1 MAGYLDHF
9 GLAVT
14 PFATAPDPRFAF
26 ATRAHELALLRLQ
39 DSVEQKLGLCMLKGP
54 VGTGKSTIAHLLL
67 QTWAADPAR
76 FAVAYLADPSAQTQ
90 SQFLRLVLAA
100 FGLEPFRY
108 LLDNKARLR
117 TFLMDSLA
125 ARRTV
130 VLLLDEAQTIS
141 GPNLATLQQ
150 LSNEQTSD
158 TKLIQIALLAQPTI
172 DRRLANHPALQSRI
186 ARRSHLEP
194 LLFADVVE
202 MMRHRLAVAGGDLDT
217 LFPLPLHRLIFR
229 ASRGIPR
236 RVCVVCDNALF
247 NAYAA
252 GSPVVDE
259 AAVLSAIAA
268 CEYTLE
274 EEK

>member
-1 MAGYLDHF
+1 MAGYLEHF
-9 GLAVT
+9 GLSLA

-39 DSVEQKLGLCMLKGP
+39 DSAEQRLGLCMLKGP

-67 QTWAADPAR
+67 QTWESDPER

-90 SQFLRLVLAA
+90 AQFLRLVLAA
-100 FGLEPFRY
+100 FGLEPSRF
-108 LLDNKARLR
+108 LLENKARLR
-117 TFLMDSLA
+117 AFLVDSLA
-125 ARRTV
+125 ARRV
-130 VLLLDEAQTIS
+130 VILLLDEAQTIS
-141 GPNLATLQQ
+141 GPNLATIQQ

-194 LLFADVVE
+194 LLFADVVQ
-202 MMRHRLAVAGGDLDT
+202 MMRHRVTVAGGDFDG

-229 ASRGIPR
+229 ASLGIPR

-252 GSPVVDE
+252 GSTHVDE
-259 AAVLSAIAA
+259 AAVLSAIKA
-268 CEYTLE
+268 CEYILE